1 MRNSSWNS
9 RTSYYKPTAYSSNS
23 PTLNPQFKSI
33 YTIII
38 IIIIINIIFT
48 SPTFLFCSYLAL
60 FGLVSCSDILKHQQL
75 HPHAGS
81 GMRSQP
87 GSFILVLFFFFFL
100 LLPYQPADFFLV
112 LFVLFVLFFALVFPL
127 NPVSACFRSLRS
139 SGMRAHRK
147 LRFCRSTPFQNK
159 ERTCNMKHGLPD
171 PASSC
176 FKLILLR

>member
-38 IIIIINIIFT
+38 IIIINNIIFT

-60 FGLVSCSDILKHQQL
+60 FGLVSCSDILKHQPL

-87 GSFILVLFFFFFL
+87 GSFILVLFFFFL
-100 LLPYQPADFFLV
+100 SASTLSASGFFPC
-112 LFVLFVLFFALVFPL
+112 FVCFVCFVF
-127 NPVSACFRSLRS
+127 CF
-139 SGMRAHRK
+139 G
-147 LRFCRSTPFQNK
+147 FST
-159 ERTCNMKHGLPD
+159 E
-171 PASSC
+171 SC
-176 FKLILLR
+176 FSVFQISEVIGNAGTSEAPVLSEHAVSE